1 MDNIISLESNKESSN
16 PIKTDKN
23 ILNSV
28 DLLNQENLPS
38 PTGGSNSNWS
48 TQGGPSK
55 SSKVNKFFSRKKLII
70 GGGIIGGGTI
80 ATFFI
85 FSILSGPFQFIH
97 IAELLRKFHYEAQ
110 SIAQDER
117 FAREVRLF
125 ATGKAERTRM
135 GFLGNK
141 FADSFESKIGITGFK
156 SAYSDKFGL
165 FDGLVID
172 KTNPKFKGMSDAEIK
187 QFVKDT
193 YGVEVKSP
201 SEIKGSTAKLRSN
214 TDALMVDGRSLSAVD
229 SYKLNYALLKEAGLG
244 DISSAIGSRFMCVRA
259 GCSFSPLTK
268 LSNNIKSSIEEW
280 NNERKAKL
288 SGDQKIPSAKNE
300 PKAKDANSPTTTE
313 TTNQGN
319 VDSTILATSSDA
331 SSLKS
336 GTTSF
341 DKFKGSVA
349 SKLTGAAGAVLAI
362 VCIMQAI
369 NKNMDSL
376 KQTQVITPL
385 IKMGV
390 ESLAVGSQIKSGN
403 NVNLDELSAMS
414 TQLSGKDSS
423 GKVSSWSQSQSIQA
437 NLGNPNTGV
446 APNSTLRSIG
456 GNTNPFSFLDSNS
469 IGGVINTACSGIVQ
483 YSLMAFTFF
492 TDFTGI
498 GFIVN
503 TVTTLVTSQLAGPVI
518 DTVSH
523 WMAGSAVDVAA
534 VGADY
539 GNAIDYGT
547 TLASNQQS
555 LMAGGEQLTTAQVA
569 ANNQVVNSISQ
580 KEFSQQ
586 PVYAQLFNL
595 SDSRSIISKMAD
607 NLSPSYKATFANMFS
622 YVLGSGKNAISGV
635 ASLFS
640 TKTLA
645 ASNTPYD
652 YGFNIVGYSQQD
664 AINPAVT
671 DPYLNAD
678 YVVNNLVTNKKL
690 IDNAKKCFG
699 VNISQ
704 DANLNWNVTSDS
716 SASNLN
722 PYTKDYQG
730 NGCNMTA
737 PADCN
742 SNSSDA
748 CNWLRLRYFIIDTET
763 MNSMGCYA
771 GDTQACI
778 DSGL

>member
-117 FAREVRLF
+117 FARQVRLF
-125 ATGKAERTRM
+125 ATGRAERTRM

-141 FADSFESKIGITGFK
+141 FADSFESKIGKTGFK
-156 SAYSDKFGL
+156 SAYSNKFGL

-187 QFVKDT
+187 KFVKDT

-201 SEIKGSTAKLRSN
+201 SEIKGSSAKLRSI

-229 SYKLNYALLKEAGLG
+229 SYKLNHALLKEAGLG
-244 DISSAIGSRFMCVRA
+244 NISSAIGSRFMCVRA
-259 GCSFSPLTK
+259 GCGFSPLTK
-268 LSNNIKSSIEEW
+268 LNKNIKSSIEEW
-280 NNERKAKL
+280 NNKRKANL
-288 SGDQKIPSAKNE
+288 SDGQTNSSADNK
-300 PKAKDANSPTTTE
+300 PKAKDANSPPSTATDI
-313 TTNQGN
+313 TNQGN
-319 VDSTILATSSDA
+319 VDSTISETNSGA
-331 SSLKS
+331 SSVKS
-336 GTTSF
+336 GTSSF
-341 DKFKGSVA
+341 DTFKGSVA
-349 SKLTGAAGAVLAI
+349 GKFTGAAGAVLAI

-369 NKNMDSL
+369 NKNIDSL

-414 TQLSGKDSS
+414 AQLSGKDSS
-423 GKVSSWSQSQSIQA
+423 GKVSSWSQSQSIQT

-446 APNSTLRSIG
+446 APNSTLKSIG
-456 GNTNPFSFLDSNS
+456 GNANPFDFLKS
-469 IGGVINTACSGIVQ
+469 IGDALDVACGAIVQ
-483 YSLMAFTFF
+483 GILMVFTFA
-492 TDFTGI
+492 TDLTGI

-503 TVTTLVTSQLAGPVI
+503 TVTTLVTSKLSGPVI

-534 VGADY
+534 IGADY

-547 TLASNQQS
+547 TLASNQQY
-555 LMAGGEQLTTAQVA
+555 LMAGGSQLTTAQVA

-652 YGFNIVGYSQQD
+652 YGFNIIGYSQQD

-671 DPYLNAD
+671 DPYSNAD
-678 YVVNNLVTNKKL
+678 YVVNNLVTNQNLLDK
-690 IDNAKKCFG
+690 AKKCFG

-704 DANLNWNVTSDS
+704 DSNLNWNVTSDS

-722 PYTKDYQG
+722 PYTKEYQG
-730 NGCNMTA
+730 YGCNMTA
-737 PADCN
+737 PADCS

-748 CNWLRLRYFIIDTET
+748 CNWLRLRYFITDTET

-771 GDTQACI
+771 GETQACT

>member
-1 MDNIISLESNKESSN
+1 M
-16 PIKTDKN
+16 
-23 ILNSV
+23 
-28 DLLNQENLPS
+28 
-38 PTGGSNSNWS
+38 
-48 TQGGPSK
+48 
-55 SSKVNKFFSRKKLII
+55 
-70 GGGIIGGGTI
+70 GI
-80 ATFFI
+80 
-85 FSILSGPFQFIH
+85 
-97 IAELLRKFHYEAQ
+97 
-110 SIAQDER
+110 
-117 FAREVRLF
+117 
-125 ATGKAERTRM
+125 
-135 GFLGNK
+135 
-141 FADSFESKIGITGFK
+141 
-156 SAYSDKFGL
+156 
-165 FDGLVID
+165 
-172 KTNPKFKGMSDAEIK
+172 
-187 QFVKDT
+187 
-193 YGVEVKSP
+193 
-201 SEIKGSTAKLRSN
+201 
-214 TDALMVDGRSLSAVD
+214 
-229 SYKLNYALLKEAGLG
+229 
-244 DISSAIGSRFMCVRA
+244 
-259 GCSFSPLTK
+259 
-268 LSNNIKSSIEEW
+268 
-280 NNERKAKL
+280 
-288 SGDQKIPSAKNE
+288 
-300 PKAKDANSPTTTE
+300 
-313 TTNQGN
+313 
-319 VDSTILATSSDA
+319 
-331 SSLKS
+331 
-336 GTTSF
+336 
-341 DKFKGSVA
+341 
-349 SKLTGAAGAVLAI
+349 
-362 VCIMQAI
+362 
-369 NKNMDSL
+369 
-376 KQTQVITPL
+376 
-385 IKMGV
+385 